1 MLKSAAQLEA
11 NNAKDSARMIA
22 EAVKQVSSQKH
33 AQDMKKQEVISRN
46 LQAVMAAKRNVPKKD
61 K

>member
-1 MLKSAAQLEA
+1 
-11 NNAKDSARMIA
+11 MIA